1 MFEAGE
7 GWECWQIMREFPLR
21 NWKKNTLNDFIRKLV
36 EMKGLQPGS
45 PERSADT
52 CTEQWLDRI
61 SLVIRVIGGYIEHHL
76 QQTASSYLCQTFLQ
90 FVTQSS

>member
-36 EMKGLQPGS
+36 EMEGLQPGS
-45 PERSADT
+45 PEEVLTPALNSGW
-52 CTEQWLDRI
+52 TEFHW
-61 SLVIRVIGGYIEHHL
+61 S
-76 QQTASSYLCQTFLQ
+76 
-90 FVTQSS
+90 FVL